1 MTEHYNL
8 PVCSPVTG
16 TIFFCLSVYLGK
28 CDWQRIL
35 LGNPGEITQRKKL
48 MGLSALPLFRKI
60 WKVIWLP

>member
-35 LGNPGEITQRKKL
+35 LGNPGCHDSCIEAV
-48 MGLSALPLFRKI
+48 GSA
-60 WKVIWLP
+60 V